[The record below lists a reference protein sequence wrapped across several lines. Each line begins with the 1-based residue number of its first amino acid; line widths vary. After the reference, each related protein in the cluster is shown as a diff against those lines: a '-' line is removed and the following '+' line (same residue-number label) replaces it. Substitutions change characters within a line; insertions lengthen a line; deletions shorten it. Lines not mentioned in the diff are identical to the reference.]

1 MSSREARG
9 SILSRSVILITAAL
23 LFTAT
28 QLNAASF
35 SVYELRGRVSVSDP
49 TGGTFSPGLQDLI
62 ESGTTVRTSRDS
74 SISFTGNSYHYRVY
88 AYSLVQIQDEPV
100 LVYGKLSKSKSGEYI
115 GLQFYYLPT
124 PAQGRTMKVVVRSTE
139 NDINVESSLLREDNR
154 NRSLTMYRVGEGRY
168 QALTGFD
175 CEAPAVRYKLSIRA
189 TREGNGHTQVIYPFY
204 LRKTS
209 FSTGKV
215 RLSPAKEALFE
226 PSERKSREVDRLKE
240 VLSTSSERKL
250 WESAFNY
257 PVENPE
263 IISAFGKKRTYYL
276 GGKLIRVQ
284 HHRGIDYRALRG
296 TPVYAPNHG
305 VVVLTAERITTGNTV
320 VIDHGH
326 GVFSLF
332 FHLDSILVGEGNSV
346 TRGDKI
352 AEAGSTGITAGP
364 HLHWGLLV
372 DGIYVDPQDWIQ
384 RSF

>member
-1 MSSREARG
+1 M
-9 SILSRSVILITAAL
+9 LITAGL
-23 LFTAT
+23 LFTTT
-28 QLNAASF
+28 QLSAASF
-35 SVYELRGRVSVSDP
+35 SVYELRGRVSVSDA
-49 TGGTFSPGLQDLI
+49 TGERFSPKLQDLI

-74 SISFTGNSYHYRVY
+74 SISFTGNGYHYRVH
-88 AYSLVQIQDEPV
+88 AYSLVRMQDEPV

-154 NRSLTMYRVGEGRY
+154 NRPLTMYRVGEGRY
-168 QALTGFD
+168 QALTGFN

-189 TREGNGHTQVIYPFY
+189 TQEGTGHTQVIYPFY

-215 RLSPAKEALFE
+215 SLSPDKETLFQ

-240 VLSTSSERKL
+240 VLSTSAERKL
-250 WESAFNY
+250 WESAFNH
-257 PVENPE
+257 PIENPE

-284 HHRGIDYRALRG
+284 HHRGIDYRAFRG
-296 TPVYAPNHG
+296 TPVCAPNHG
-305 VVVLTAERITTGNTV
+305 AVVLTAERITTGNTV
-320 VIDHGH
+320 VVDHGL

-332 FHLDSILVGEGNSV
+332 FHLDSILVEEGSSV

-352 AEAGSTGITAGP
+352 AEVGSTGITAGP

-372 DGIYVDPQDWIQ
+372 DGIYVDPQDWLQ